1 MQAGGDCLVKHMGT
15 FATGITLV
23 GAICDF
29 CEAWVCHSR
38 RCLQKHSCP
47 CPLDGA
53 LCAECNRSIPEHGGR
68 MFKCSFC
75 NKWLCEDDQFEHQA
89 SCQTLDTDTY
99 KCISCNKMGGWVC
112 LKCKISF
119 CDLHVQSATT
129 KFAKK
134 EKEIDCKKCHQ
145 PLKDISN
152 LSVSVRKLDFGRQT
166 YESTHQDG
174 DEDDDG
180 EGQGTATF
188 SFGGRT
194 VSVQRQQY
202 SDDEDED
209 EDQVMHKFGNLSTY
223 NNEGYDYE
231 YDEEDDE
238 DDEDDE
244 EDDED
249 EEDDDEEDDED
260 ENNTNDQ

>member
-1 MQAGGDCLVKHMGT
+1 VL
-15 FATGITLV
+15 
-23 GAICDF
+23 
-29 CEAWVCHSR
+29 
-38 RCLQKHSCP
+38 LQ
-47 CPLDGA
+47 
-53 LCAECNRSIPEHGGR
+53 
-68 MFKCSFC
+68 
-75 NKWLCEDDQFEHQA
+75 
-89 SCQTLDTDTY
+89 
-99 KCISCNKMGGWVC
+99 
-112 LKCKISF
+112 ISF

-231 YDEEDDE
+231 YVIIYYMVIISLILYAL
-238 DDEDDE
+238 
-244 EDDED
+244 
-249 EEDDDEEDDED
+249 
-260 ENNTNDQ
+260 QIRRGRRRGRRRRRRRR